1 MVRLKDALKTLN
13 IDCNTTGEVRIGGD
27 NDYLKIKSNGQ
38 LRLIG
43 DAAEW
48 LDIIGRN
55 ILGTG
60 SLAPSIAIVTDTLK
74 KPAFANTGT
83 DEEFWNFELEH
94 NTMLNTLVDLHLHCD
109 FPTFS
114 ATGTYIEMTAE
125 IWKYVSGVRTK
136 LSKLTANIEM
146 VPATHSG
153 KSVIMA
159 FSTTIDLTGMAV
171 GDFFDVRLTRNN
183 SIANNF
189 SGNLF
194 STQMGMHRKVDSF
207 GSDERLSKD

>member
-1 MVRLKDALKTLN
+1 MVRLKTALKALN
-13 IDCNTTGEVRIGGD
+13 IDCNTSGEVRIGGD
-27 NDYLKIKSNGQ
+27 DDYLKIAADGQ
-38 LRLIG
+38 THLIG
-43 DAAEW
+43 GAVQW

-60 SLAPSIAIVTDTLK
+60 SLAPSIATVTDTLK

-125 IWKYVSGVRTK
+125 IWKYISGVRTK
-136 LSKLTANIEM
+136 LSNLTAKIEM

-153 KSVIMA
+153 KSAILA
-159 FSTTIDLTGMAV
+159 FSTTIDLTGMNI

-189 SGNLF
+189 AGNVF
-194 STQMGMHRKVDSF
+194 STQMGMHRKIDSF
-207 GSDERLSKD
+207 GSSERLVK